1 MAAQELDKLWDK
13 SVDTLSDGFAATVD
27 LLEAGVPK
35 EALDAYR
42 GKFLVTVKD
51 LYSEAS
57 TTQPGRFEKIEDWSA
72 WARGLYVESVKTD
85 KALAALPEKGSADA
99 SASLAKL
106 DSLRAQFVKLHQETG
121 TQSSCDFIYA
131 LRMECKKDQP
141 SAEALK
147 KIQAS
152 LDKAPAAK
160 KAAAKAAAYAA
171 AKAEWDKAVT
181 PLLAK
186 GAIPADA
193 VAGLREAAEKFYK
206 AFGVQ
211 LE

>member
-13 SVDTLSDGFAATVD
+13 SVDTLSEGYGQTVD
-27 LLEAGVPK
+27 RLEAGAPK

-57 TTQPGRFEKIEDWSA
+57 TTQPGRFGKIEDWSA

-99 SASLAKL
+99 GASLAKL
-106 DSLRAQFVKLHQETG
+106 DSLRAQFAKLHEQTG
-121 TQSSCDFIYA
+121 TQTSCDFIYA
-131 LRMECKKDQP
+131 LRAECKKDQP
-141 SAEALK
+141 SADALK

-152 LDKAPAAK
+152 LAKAPVSK
-160 KAAAKAAAYAA
+160 KAAAKASEYAV
-171 AKAEWDKAVT
+171 AKAEWDKAVA
-181 PLLAK
+181 PLLDK
-186 GAIPADA
+186 GAIPADS
-193 VAGLREAAEKFYK
+193 VAALRQAAEKFYK